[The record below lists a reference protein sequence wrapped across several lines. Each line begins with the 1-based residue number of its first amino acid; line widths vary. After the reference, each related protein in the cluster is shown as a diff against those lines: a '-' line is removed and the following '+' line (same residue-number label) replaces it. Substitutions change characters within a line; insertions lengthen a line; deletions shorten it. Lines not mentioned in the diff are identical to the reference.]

1 MSNQRFYRLL
11 DDMLVPQ
18 RWVLG
23 EPQGGSD
30 WIDPS
35 QFIAGV
41 PASIESPLTFEVL
54 KPGRPL
60 ELSLAHLGVPV
71 VTQRAADLLVSVS
84 DPQVQLIPVSVEG
97 HPGPFFIANATRL
110 ADCVD
115 EQTSKGVRKWRMED
129 GQPKKVGDYQGFEA
143 LRIDPDRTGD
153 LDLFRVARYTI
164 ALIVSERLKRAME
177 EAKLLGPKFDLVTP
191 P

>member
-23 EPQGGSD
+23 EPQGGTD

-35 QFIAGV
+35 QFIAGT
-41 PASIESPLTFEVL
+41 PASIEIPLTFEVL

-60 ELSLAHLGVPV
+60 ELSFGHPGVPV
-71 VTQRAADLLVSVS
+71 VSQRAADLLVSVS
-84 DPQVQLIPVSVEG
+84 GSQVQLIPVSVEG

-115 EQTSKGVRKWRMED
+115 EQTSRGVRTWKVED
-129 GQPKKVGDYQGFEA
+129 DQPAKVGEYQGFET
-143 LRIDPDRTGD
+143 LRIDPMPATG
-153 LDLFRVARYTI
+153 LDFFRVARYTV
-164 ALIVSERLKRAME
+164 ALIVSDRLKRAME